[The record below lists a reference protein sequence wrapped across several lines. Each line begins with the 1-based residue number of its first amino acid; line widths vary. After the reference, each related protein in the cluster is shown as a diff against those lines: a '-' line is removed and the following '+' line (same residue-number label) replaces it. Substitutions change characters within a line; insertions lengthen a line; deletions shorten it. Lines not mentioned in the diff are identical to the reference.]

1 MDARVVLLSLTDKML
16 KQLASVAS
24 REEALNQFIFEDLD
38 GPMLQSLTDTLEAL
52 DRRLAKS
59 PLKLQAGL

>member
-16 KQLASVAS
+16 KQFARIAS

-38 GPMLQSLTDTLEAL
+38 GPTLQSLTDTLEAL
-52 DRRLAKS
+52 DRRHAKS